1 LIIVPK
7 RAVIERE
14 SGKAVYIVA
23 DGKVQSKPITVQ
35 KEIGS
40 DVVVSQGLIGNES
53 VIVGDQLAQL
63 KVGDKVELR
72 K

>member
-1 LIIVPK
+1 
-7 RAVIERE
+7 
-14 SGKAVYIVA
+14 
-23 DGKVQSKPITVQ
+23 
-35 KEIGS
+35 
-40 DVVVSQGLIGNES
+40 VVVSQGLIGNES